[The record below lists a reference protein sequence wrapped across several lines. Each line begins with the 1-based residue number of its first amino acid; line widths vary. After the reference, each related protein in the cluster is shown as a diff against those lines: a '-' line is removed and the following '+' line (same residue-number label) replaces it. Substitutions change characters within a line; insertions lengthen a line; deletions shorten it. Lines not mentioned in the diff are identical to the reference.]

1 MTPSVKKYFKHFPS
15 QTFTNH
21 ILILR
26 SSLSMSRRSNRQAK
40 PSKNAGALERMRR
53 QRAGE
58 DLSEEDSEDDVY
70 DVVDEQQY
78 KEIVRARRNQ
88 EDFVVDDDGTGYYD
102 DGEEHLFEADD
113 SKDSAKS
120 KKAKHPQ
127 FRNQSSDKKKSK
139 KGGAL
144 SRVAMEKAR
153 EAHREKLSAES
164 AGSRNIG
171 AMFLGR
177 LRASTV
183 FVCWVV
189 FFLLDV
195 FQKKQ
200 RHLVQRTLF
209 PPPLFCFS
217 PLTLCFPVFFVGL
230 FVYLKMKQRER
241 LTPM

>member
-1 MTPSVKKYFKHFPS
+1 
-15 QTFTNH
+15 
-21 ILILR
+21 
-26 SSLSMSRRSNRQAK
+26 MSRRSNRQAK

-189 FFLLDV
+189 FFCWMYS
-195 FQKKQ
+195 KKNKD
-200 RHLVQRTLF
+200 TLSKELF
-209 PPPLFCFS
+209 SLPP
-217 PLTLCFPVFFVGL
+217 FFV
-230 FVYLKMKQRER
+230 F
-241 LTPM
+241 PH